1 MRVAVIGGVLVVLLL
16 VGWSMLFTV
25 DQAEFAYVTQFGRH
39 VQTFDGASDAGLHFK
54 WPWPIQSVQ
63 RVDRRLQMFDLAAA
77 ELPTFDPQG
86 QTIDKMLTVD
96 GYVCWQIANE
106 RGVDQFIRT
115 VGTPER
121 AREILGPRI
130 AGRIGAIISQMPLE
144 DLIHVSPATGRAA
157 DLDARESHIQEKLL
171 GASGSDD
178 VRRQVREEYGI
189 ELVDVRLRRLN
200 YPDSVREAIFERIR
214 SERQR
219 KAADYQSDG
228 DRKAREIRSAA
239 EKDAEIMRATAQANA
254 ERTRKLA
261 DVEADRIRNEAHSKD
276 REFYTFL
283 QKLETFKTMLSKT
296 NDLLLLSS
304 RHPLFQLLFNPPGA
318 GARIPENREPM
329 KSSPSQSEGVGP
341 KTSRNDR
348 P

>member
-1 MRVAVIGGVLVVLLL
+1 MRRVGFVAVLAILLL
-16 VGWSMLFTV
+16 AGWSMLYTV

-39 VQTFDGASDAGLHFK
+39 VVTNDGSVDAGLHVK

-96 GYVCWQIANE
+96 GYVCWQIASE
-106 RGVDQFIRT
+106 KGVDQFIRT

-130 AGRIGAIISQMPLE
+130 AGRVGAIISQMPLE
-144 DLIHVSPATGRAA
+144 DLIHVSPTENRGA
-157 DLDARESHIQEKLL
+157 DLDARAARIQERLL
-171 GASGSDD
+171 GGTGSDD
-178 VRRQVREEYGI
+178 LRRLVRDEYGI

-200 YPDSVREAIFERIR
+200 YPDSVREAIFARIR

-219 KAADYQSDG
+219 KAADYESDG

-239 EKDAEIMRATAQANA
+239 DRDAEIMRATAQANA
-254 ERTRKLA
+254 ERTRKQA
-261 DVEADRIRNEAHSKD
+261 DAEADRIRNEAHSKD

-296 NDLLLLSS
+296 SDLLLLSS
-304 RHPLFQLLFNPPGA
+304 RHPLFQLLFNPPG
-318 GARIPENREPM
+318 GGEM
-329 KSSPSQSEGVGP
+329 KKGSERDSSPKSDSQKKQTV
-341 KTSRNDR
+341 KN
-348 P
+348 

>member
-1 MRVAVIGGVLVVLLL
+1 MNTPSEDCMRAVGILAIVVVLLL
-16 VGWSMLFTV
+16 VGWSMLYTV

-39 VQTFDGASDAGLHFK
+39 VQTHDGAVDAGLHFK
-54 WPWPIQSVQ
+54 WPWPVQSVQ

-144 DLIHVSPATGRAA
+144 DLIHVSPTNNRDAE
-157 DLDARESHIQEKLL
+157 LDAREARIQEKLL
-171 GASGSDD
+171 GGSGPDD
-178 VRRQVREEYGI
+178 LRRLVRDEYGI

-200 YPDSVREAIFERIR
+200 YPESVRDAIFNRIR

-219 KAADYQSDG
+219 KAADYESDG

-239 EKDAEIMRATAQANA
+239 ERDAEIMHATAQAKA
-254 ERTRKLA
+254 ELTRKLA
-261 DVEADRIRNEAHSKD
+261 DADADRIRNEAHSKD

-283 QKLETFKTMLSKT
+283 QKLETFKVMLSKT
-296 NDLLLLSS
+296 SDLLLLSS

-318 GARIPENREPM
+318 DMKNSENRE
-329 KSSPSQSEGVGP
+329 SPQKKETAR
-341 KTSRNDR
+341 K
-348 P
+348 